1 MDEPWR
7 FCTRPV
13 CRLRS
18 DRSRD
23 RQIYT
28 RRRRAIEE
36 NFSADRIAEF
46 EHFSSSGQPGDDGTP
61 GRYCPGLC
69 ETEMAAADGHRRP
82 LLKKPSKG

>member
-1 MDEPWR
+1 MDEKWR

-28 RRRRAIEE
+28 RKRHAME
-36 NFSADRIAEF
+36 NDPSADRLAEF
-46 EHFSSSGQPGDDGTP
+46 EHFDSGNEAGGGGAE

-69 ETEMAAADGHRRP
+69 ETEPDPSENHRRI